1 MIKTKSVYYDK
12 SEDSDGVRI
21 LVMRRWCRPL
31 SKQKAKIDEWLPE
44 LGPSKELLEKWNK
57 NLINWDEYE
66 IRYLKEM
73 ETQNRPIENLAQR
86 VKKETITLLCKE
98 STDEHCHR
106 RLLKK
111 LIENHIISL
120 DRRKAVVK

>member
-12 SEDSDGVRI
+12 AEESDGVRI

-31 SKQKAKIDEWLPE
+31 SKKKAKIDEWLQE
-44 LGPSKELLEKWNK
+44 LGPSKELLEQWNK
-57 NLINWDEYE
+57 NLISWDEYK

-73 ETQNRPIENLAQR
+73 KAQTGLIENLAKR
-86 VKKETITLLCKE
+86 AKKETITLLCKE
-98 STDEHCHR
+98 STDEYCHR

-111 LIENHIISL
+111 LIENRKSL
-120 DRRKAVVK
+120 E